1 LIFLT
6 RFSEKWDGQYICFDY
21 GNRNVGEIEE
31 SEDGS
36 LKQLKV
42 GEPDEFLKS
51 TLTIG
56 EEVVPEDIYVRL
68 ELVPLTSL
76 WLRVVG
82 FNRTCLN

>member
-1 LIFLT
+1 M
-6 RFSEKWDGQYICFDY
+6 
-21 GNRNVGEIEE
+21 GEIEE

-68 ELVPLTSL
+68 ELS
-76 WLRVVG
+76 VVI
-82 FNRTCLN
+82 